1 MRMCN
6 FWAQNGPFAQIRI
19 FSENLLTWTLF
30 LSFMLSTC
38 QNSKWDINLLVKYW
52 QLKNSEILLAKSH
65 WEPYFSQ
72 VCSFCRT
79 LMNHKNFHL
88 TQILDKTNDLIF
100 LQSPKTL
107 FLCHFWPFLV
117 ILPDRDFLQKIQLS
131 HTSIYG
137 PLTACWVSQKTN
149 EPIPR
154 KLLNRRKDTR
164 KDGWKDG
171 HTLFYRSNNPKKLSN
186 LDFHKVFQ
194 LSN

>member
-1 MRMCN
+1 MVHLLPPPHPPPKEKIFWKLLLSFSSLPINPFHYVKLKKKNPSTRSWVMRMRN

-117 ILPDRDFLQKIQLS
+117 IF
-131 HTSIYG
+131 
-137 PLTACWVSQKTN
+137 AW
-149 EPIPR
+149 
-154 KLLNRRKDTR
+154 
-164 KDGWKDG
+164 
-171 HTLFYRSNNPKKLSN
+171 
-186 LDFHKVFQ
+186 
-194 LSN
+194 

>member
-117 ILPDRDFLQKIQLS
+117 IFAWYWFSPKNPAVTYKYIWAPNSMLS
-131 HTSIYG
+131 FT
-137 PLTACWVSQKTN
+137 KN
-149 EPIPR
+149 
-154 KLLNRRKDTR
+154 
-164 KDGWKDG
+164 
-171 HTLFYRSNNPKKLSN
+171 
-186 LDFHKVFQ
+186 
-194 LSN
+194 